1 MQLLRSNE
9 KQMSYVIILQGS
21 TKHEQ
26 FLTLIDFSSRLTELR
41 YLGTVI
47 SFREQVVK
55 LDQASFPAKSSLMH
69 LVVLTQICCMGSAR
83 E

>member
-1 MQLLRSNE
+1 
-9 KQMSYVIILQGS
+9 MSYVINLHGS

-55 LDQASFPAKSSLMH
+55 LDQASFPAKKLAHAPGGPHSDL
-69 LVVLTQICCMGSAR
+69 LYGFCAR
-83 E
+83 VMQ